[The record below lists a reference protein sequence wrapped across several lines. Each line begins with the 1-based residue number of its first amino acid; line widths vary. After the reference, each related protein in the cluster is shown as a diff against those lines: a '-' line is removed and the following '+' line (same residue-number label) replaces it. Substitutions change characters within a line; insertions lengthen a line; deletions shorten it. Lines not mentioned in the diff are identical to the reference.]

1 MLYFYLLNFSNS
13 IYIIDH
19 FFLKNLMII
28 SVTDSSGTLKIL
40 LSFAVGGLL
49 GDIFLHLL
57 PEAWKTGS
65 LNKGNENA
73 KRESLKTRLLYLNNA
88 DGKNRER
95 QRAGNKLLSTGSSSL
110 FAISWHRMA
119 TEALRDSLEYESHM
133 ITDELTAISTWT
145 NFKFL
150 FRL

>member
-1 MLYFYLLNFSNS
+1 
-13 IYIIDH
+13 
-19 FFLKNLMII
+19 MII

-133 ITDELTAISTWT
+133 ITDELTAIST
-145 NFKFL
+145 
-150 FRL
+150 

>member
-1 MLYFYLLNFSNS
+1 MDINNPLLYFYLLNFSNS

-133 ITDELTAISTWT
+133 ITDELTAIST
-145 NFKFL
+145 
-150 FRL
+150 

>member
-1 MLYFYLLNFSNS
+1 MDINNPLLYFYLIKFLQFILSV
-13 IYIIDH
+13 I

-133 ITDELTAISTWT
+133 ITDELTAIST
-145 NFKFL
+145 
-150 FRL
+150 